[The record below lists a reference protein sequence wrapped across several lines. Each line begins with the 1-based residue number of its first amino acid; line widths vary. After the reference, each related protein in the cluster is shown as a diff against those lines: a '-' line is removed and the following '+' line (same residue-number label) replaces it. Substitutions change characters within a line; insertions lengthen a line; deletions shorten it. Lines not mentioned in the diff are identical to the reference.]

1 MANTYGYQYDTN
13 PRKLDTTYSKP
24 KKKSVN
30 TKKVKTQQPKAN
42 INKQKKND
50 TKMQKLNVLKI
61 KFSIGLK
68 TILII
73 AALFF
78 ILFREAQMNELF
90 SQIQKLKASVT
101 TIQKENDQIEIS
113 IQNSINAN
121 NIEQAAKEQLG
132 MQKLSPKQTVY
143 ISLPK
148 EDYVEHRTEEVII
161 EEEKTPIQEFFHN
174 IRNLVSKK

>member
-1 MANTYGYQYDTN
+1 MANMYGYQYDTN
-13 PRKLDTTYSKP
+13 PRKLETPYSKP
-24 KKKSVN
+24 KRKSVN
-30 TKKVKTQQPKAN
+30 TKKTQPKAN
-42 INKQKKND
+42 ANNQKKND
-50 TKMQKLNVLKI
+50 TKMQKLNILRI

-73 AALFF
+73 AAFFF

-161 EEEKTPIQEFFHN
+161 EEEKTPIKEFFDN
-174 IRNLVSKK
+174 IKNIVSKK

>member
-1 MANTYGYQYDTN
+1 M
-13 PRKLDTTYSKP
+13 
-24 KKKSVN
+24 
-30 TKKVKTQQPKAN
+30 KKVNGLARKELN
-42 INKQKKND
+42 I
-50 TKMQKLNVLKI
+50 LRI
-61 KFSIGLK
+61 KYSIGLK

-73 AALFF
+73 AAFFF

-161 EEEKTPIQEFFHN
+161 EEEKTPIKEFFDN
-174 IRNLVSKK
+174 IKNIVSKK